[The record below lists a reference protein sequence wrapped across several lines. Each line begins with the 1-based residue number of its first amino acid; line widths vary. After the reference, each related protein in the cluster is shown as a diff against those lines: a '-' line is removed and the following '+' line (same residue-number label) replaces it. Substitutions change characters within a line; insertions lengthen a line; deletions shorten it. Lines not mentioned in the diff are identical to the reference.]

1 MYCSKLHLL
10 LTRHHY
16 EVVQFQGEAQGLSR
30 HKEAGNLSER

>member
-16 EVVQFQGEAQGLSR
+16 EVPQFRDEARGLSR
-30 HKEAGNLSER
+30 HKKAENLSER